1 VRPYLKNNSSKKDW
15 EGVIQVAEHL
25 PGKQE
30 ALSSIPYTAKKKR
43 KERRKDRKEGKEKR
57 RESQKGSWKEGR
69 KERKKEGRREGRKT
83 TVCYYHFYLHCL
95 ILFAQIRCHFIEI
108 TYDTEQAVNLKH
120 YCLPSLILTYNPKSK

>member
-69 KERKKEGRREGRKT
+69 KERKKEGRKERRKEDNSMLLPLLSSLSHL
-83 TVCYYHFYLHCL
+83 VCTDQTSFHRDHLRYRAGCKLKAL
-95 ILFAQIRCHFIEI
+95 LFTLF
-108 TYDTEQAVNLKH
+108 
-120 YCLPSLILTYNPKSK
+120 NPDL